1 MRRQS
6 RRAKRN
12 TKRGALRHGPKAR
25 NRRQAICSQAL
36 SSGLRTTRR
45 PLSAPPASGAL
56 RDVLACHASLSGSL
70 GGREGIRGYPRWR
83 AACDDAPFLGVL
95 GSLAFA
101 WCDASRPGDPR
112 SLRPGPPPRTAP
124 GGAGRPQSVPGERR
138 QDTERGEGSPW
149 RRGSCCK
156 MVPVMASAFESPQFV
171 PILHDCETFVSHL
184 GSVNRD
190 APGGPKFA
198 RSESGLGQPARRR
211 GAGRMAPRL
220 PRSRPRGRG
229 RRARRVGAPPPRAR
243 PRSPGAPPC
252 HRPRRRAARF
262 RGFTT
267 GATSAR

>member
-1 MRRQS
+1 LRRQS

-112 SLRPGPPPRTAP
+112 SLRPGPSASNCSWRSRKTAVCPWRTTARYGARRGLAMAKRELLQNGASHGLGLRIAAVCANSPRLRDVRVSP
-124 GGAGRPQSVPGERR
+124 GIGEQRCAGRSEVR
-138 QDTERGEGSPW
+138 Q
-149 RRGSCCK
+149 
-156 MVPVMASAFESPQFV
+156 
-171 PILHDCETFVSHL
+171 
-184 GSVNRD
+184 
-190 APGGPKFA
+190 
-198 RSESGLGQPARRR
+198 
-211 GAGRMAPRL
+211 
-220 PRSRPRGRG
+220 
-229 RRARRVGAPPPRAR
+229 VGVR
-243 PRSPGAPPC
+243 PRSAGSSAGSRSNGSALAPQ
-252 HRPRRRAARF
+252 
-262 RGFTT
+262 
-267 GATSAR
+267 